1 MRVLLVHNPESG
13 EQRQDSDTLL
23 TLIRG
28 AGHEVRPW
36 SMKNPDFER
45 VLDDDVD
52 LVVAAGGDGTVRSV
66 ASALVG
72 RGLPL
77 TILPLG
83 TANNIASSM
92 GIGGDPESLVASWA
106 SAVRRAADVGV
117 ASAPW
122 GESHFFESV
131 GIGLVADVL
140 RTERSS
146 SGPVVQGAL
155 RESKVRS
162 GRELFSDVLSGLA
175 PREAKVT
182 IDGRTLKGDYLL
194 VAVMKARS
202 IGPNL
207 VLAPAAKVDDGQLH
221 VVLVSDTERQR
232 LLRALAGDADASATE
247 GELPSFTARRV
258 SIEWH
263 GDLAHLDDE
272 LWPEPRSL
280 ESPGDASPISAG
292 ALHRVDVSI
301 LPGALEVLVPRTG
314 VR

>member
-1 MRVLLVHNPESG
+1 MRVLLVHNSESG
-13 EQRQDSDTLL
+13 EQRQDSESLL
-23 TLIRG
+23 TLIRR
-28 AGHEVRPW
+28 AGHEVRHW
-36 SMKNPDFER
+36 SMKNPAFER

-66 ASALVG
+66 ALALVG
-72 RGLPL
+72 RGIPL

-92 GIGGDPESLVASWA
+92 GIEGDPESLVESWD
-106 SAVRRAADVGV
+106 SAVRRAADVGL
-117 ASAPW
+117 ASASW

-140 RTERSS
+140 RTERSA
-146 SGPVVQGAL
+146 SGPVVQGAY
-155 RESKVRS
+155 RETKVRS

-175 PREAKVT
+175 PREAELT
-182 IDGRTLKGDYLL
+182 IDGRTLTGDYLL
-194 VAVMKARS
+194 VAVMKSRS

-207 VLAPAAKVDDGQLH
+207 VLAPAAKADDGQLR

-232 LLRALAGDADASATE
+232 LLRALARDADASAS
-247 GELPSFTARRV
+247 GDELPSFTARRV

-280 ESPGDASPISAG
+280 EASGDASSVGAG
-292 ALHRVDVSI
+292 ALHRMDVTI
-301 LPGALEVLVPRTG
+301 LPGALEVLVPRSA
-314 VR
+314 V